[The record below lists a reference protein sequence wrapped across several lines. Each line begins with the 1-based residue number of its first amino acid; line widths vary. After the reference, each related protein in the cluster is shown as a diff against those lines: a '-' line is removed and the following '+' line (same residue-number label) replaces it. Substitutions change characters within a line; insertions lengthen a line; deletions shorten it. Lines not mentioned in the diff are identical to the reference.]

1 MLKNK
6 LPVTDNDNVLELKQ
20 NDQPTDLQTDTRA
33 TIRLGFVALVIG
45 FGGFLAW
52 AAWAPLDEGV
62 PAQASVMIDTKR
74 KTIQHLSGG
83 VVERVFVREGQY
95 VKTGEVL
102 VELNDGTTRAN
113 YESVRQ
119 TYLAQ
124 RAAESRLLAEI
135 SQQSVIFFHADLS
148 RAGNDPLVRQHIT
161 TQTQLFTSRRAALQS
176 EQASIDESIAGQQAM
191 LAGIGLQLDSRRLQ
205 AERQAEQLNNISE
218 LAAAGYVPRNQAL
231 QLEQEQAELRAIT
244 AELQATRLKTQ
255 RSIAE
260 LQMRKLQRQQEAM
273 KESAIQLAEVR
284 REVQAGREKL
294 DAMIAELGRIKI
306 KSPVDGQVVGL
317 ALGSVGGVA
326 APGQKLMDIVPDS
339 EGVVLEA
346 KIPTNVIDRVR
357 KGEAVDV
364 RFTGFAHTPQLVI
377 EGMLTSLSGDIITE
391 QTAAGAMSYYLA
403 RVQITSAGL
412 KQLGERTLQPGMQA
426 EVLLKTGER
435 SLLTYLLHPLTKRI
449 AASMKEE

>member
-1 MLKNK
+1 MMKNRQA
-6 LPVTDNDNVLELKQ
+6 VTDIDNVIELNQ
-20 NDQPTDLQTDTRA
+20 SDLPTDTRS
-33 TIRLGFVALVIG
+33 TIRLGFLALVVG

-62 PAQASVMIDTKR
+62 PAPASVMIDTKR

-83 VVERVFVREGQY
+83 VIERVNVREGQH

-102 VELNDGTTRAN
+102 VELHDGTTRAN
-113 YESVRQ
+113 FESVRQ

-135 SQQSVIFFHADLS
+135 AEQPVILFHADLT

-161 TQTQLFTSRRAALQS
+161 TQTQLFNSRRAALQN

-191 LAGIGLQLDSRRLQ
+191 FNGASLQLESRRVQ

-231 QLEQEQAELRAIT
+231 QLEQGQAELRAIIV
-244 AELQATRLKTQ
+244 ELQATRLKTQ

-260 LQMRKLQRQQEAM
+260 LQMRKAQRQQEAL
-273 KESAIQLAEVR
+273 KESAAQLAEVR

-294 DAMIAELGRIKI
+294 DAMVAELGRVKI

-317 ALGSVGGVA
+317 ALGSVGGIA

-364 RFTGFAHTPQLVI
+364 RFTGFAHTPQLVVDAV
-377 EGMLTSLSGDIITE
+377 LTSLSGDIITE
-391 QTAAGAMSYYLA
+391 QTPAGAMSYYLA
-403 RVQITSAGL
+403 RVQITPAGL
-412 KQLGERTLQPGMQA
+412 KQLGERTMQPGMQA

>member
-1 MLKNK
+1 MKNSMQA
-6 LPVTDNDNVLELKQ
+6 VTDIDNVIEL
-20 NDQPTDLQTDTRA
+20 NQPDLPTNTRS
-33 TIRLGFVALVIG
+33 TIRLGFGALAIG

-62 PAQASVMIDTKR
+62 PAQASVTIDTKR

-83 VVERVFVREGQY
+83 VVERVNVREGQH
-95 VKTGEVL
+95 VKAGEVL

-113 YESVRQ
+113 YESIRQ

-124 RAAESRLLAEI
+124 RAAESRLLAELGEQPTI
-135 SQQSVIFFHADLS
+135 LFHADLS
-148 RAGNDPLVRQHIT
+148 SAGNDPLVRQHIM
-161 TQTQLFTSRRAALQS
+161 TQTQLFNARRAALRN
-176 EQASIDESIAGQQAM
+176 ELASVDEAIAGQQAT
-191 LAGIGLQLDSRRLQ
+191 LNGTSRQLESRNLQ
-205 AERQAEQLNNISE
+205 AERQAEQLKNISE
-218 LAAAGYVPRNQAL
+218 LAAEAYVPRNQAL
-231 QLEQEQAELRAIT
+231 QLEQGQAELRAVL
-244 AELQATRLKTQ
+244 AELQATQIKAQ

-260 LQMRKLQRQQEAM
+260 LQLRKAQRQQEAL
-273 KESAIQLAEVR
+273 KESATQLAEVR
-284 REVQAGREKL
+284 RDVQAGREKL
-294 DAMIAELGRIKI
+294 DAMIAELGRVKI

-326 APGQKLMDIVPDS
+326 SPGQKLMDIVPDG

-357 KGEAVDV
+357 KDEAVDV
-364 RFTGFAHTPQLVI
+364 RFTGFAHSPQLVVDAV
-377 EGMLTSLSGDIITE
+377 LTSISGDVITE
-391 QTAAGAMSYYLA
+391 QTPTGAMSYYLA
-403 RVQITSAGL
+403 RVQITPSGL

>member
-1 MLKNK
+1 MKKNMQD
-6 LPVTDNDNVLELKQ
+6 VTDVDNVIEL
-20 NDQPTDLQTDTRA
+20 NQPDLPTDTRS
-33 TIRLGFVALVIG
+33 TIRLGFGALAIG

-83 VVERVFVREGQY
+83 VVDRVNVREGQH

-113 YESVRQ
+113 YESIRQ

-124 RAAESRLLAEI
+124 RAEESRLLAEI
-135 SQQSVIFFHADLS
+135 GEQPAIHFHADLTS
-148 RAGNDPLVRQHIT
+148 AGNDPLVRQHIT
-161 TQTQLFTSRRAALQS
+161 TQTQLFNSRRAALQS
-176 EQASIDESIAGQQAM
+176 EQASIDETIAGQQAM
-191 LAGIGLQLDSRRLQ
+191 LTGAIQQMESRRMQ
-205 AERQAEQLNNISE
+205 AERQAEQLKNISE
-218 LAAAGYVPRNQAL
+218 LAAEGYVPRNQAL
-231 QLEQEQAELRAIT
+231 QLEQGQAELRAIM
-244 AELQATRLKTQ
+244 ADLQATRVKAQ

-260 LQMRKLQRQQEAM
+260 LQMRKAQRQQEAL
-273 KESAIQLAEVR
+273 KESATQLAEVR

-294 DAMIAELGRIKI
+294 DAMIAELGRVKI

-326 APGQKLMDIVPDS
+326 APGQKLMDIVPDG

-357 KGEAVDV
+357 KNEVVDV
-364 RFTGFAHTPQLVI
+364 RFTGFAHSPQLVVDAV
-377 EGMLTSLSGDIITE
+377 LTSISGDVITE
-391 QTAAGAMSYYLA
+391 QTPAGSMSYYLA
-403 RVQITSAGL
+403 RVQITPAGL